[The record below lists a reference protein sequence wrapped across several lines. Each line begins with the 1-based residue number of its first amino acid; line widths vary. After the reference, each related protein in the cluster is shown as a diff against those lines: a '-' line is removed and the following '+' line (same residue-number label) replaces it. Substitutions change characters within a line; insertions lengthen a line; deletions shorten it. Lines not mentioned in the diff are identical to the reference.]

1 MGLSHPLLLPLQ
13 IPWQGAEDHIC
24 KLQVQI
30 LDLSVPQT
38 YYVYTGSCRSSKS
51 GCKDSLTKSSS
62 HPGASF
68 AQNATSPLKYHTHCL
83 TVYCST
89 ASDAF
94 IEMLTTTPMPIFLH
108 WQVELTWRRR
118 KKRYRK
124 MTVCCQH
131 CLQKHSAWNV
141 CLHHNQMHL
150 PSFVFRDLLHF
161 HFQWYNWDSEKI

>member
-1 MGLSHPLLLPLQ
+1 M
-13 IPWQGAEDHIC
+13 
-24 KLQVQI
+24 QI

-38 YYVYTGSCRSSKS
+38 CYIYPGSCRSSKS
-51 GCKDSLTKSSS
+51 GCNKDSLTKSSS

-68 AQNATSPLKYHTHCL
+68 AQTATPALKYHTRCL
-83 TVYCST
+83 TVFLLQHGLRCVYWNAHHPTPPPHFLSLTSGTNIEKEEKKIQEDDSYT
-89 ASDAF
+89 A
-94 IEMLTTTPMPIFLH
+94 
-108 WQVELTWRRR
+108 
-118 KKRYRK
+118 
-124 MTVCCQH
+124 CCQH